1 MRRADRLFRIIQVL
15 RRKRRP
21 VTAQQIAE
29 ELEASPRTIYRDIAQ
44 LMADRVPI
52 RGEAGIGYVLEGG
65 FDMPPLMLTA
75 DEIEAAMLGAQ
86 WVMARGDAALARAA
100 SDLVAKI
107 GAVIPDHLRPI
118 LVEPAG
124 SAPPAMSGSVA
135 DVIDM
140 GRLRTAIRAQGKIR
154 LVYRDEKNAES
165 VRIIW
170 PIAVLYWERVR
181 LIAAWCEMRKAF
193 RHFRTDRITE
203 YDFLEA
209 RYPTPRSKLKAQW
222 QKKCW
227 GKKKVGERPVIC
239 CTGKRLGYSRNFSLS
254 VIA

>member
-21 VTAQQIAE
+21 ATAAEIAE

-86 WVMARGDAALARAA
+86 WVMGRGDAVLARAA
-100 SDLVAKI
+100 GDLVAKI
-107 GAVIPDHLRPI
+107 GAVIPEHLRPI
-118 LVEPAG
+118 LMEPAV
-124 SAPPAMSGSVA
+124 SAPPKPNRIE

-140 GRLRTAIRAQGKIR
+140 ARVRTAIRTQGKIHI
-154 LVYRDEKNAES
+154 VYRDEQGAETS
-165 VRIIW
+165 RVIW
-170 PIAVLYWERVR
+170 PIAVSYWDRVR
-181 LIAAWCEMRKAF
+181 LIVAWCELRKAF
-193 RHFRTDRITE
+193 RHFRTDRIAANE
-203 YDFLEA
+203 FLEA
-209 RYPTPRSKLKAQW
+209 RYSTPRIRLRAQW
-222 QKKCW
+222 QREMQAQW
-227 GKKKVGERPVIC
+227 QREQARSDPA
-239 CTGKRLGYSRNFSLS
+239 SS
-254 VIA
+254 

>member
-21 VTAQQIAE
+21 VTAQEIAE

-75 DEIEAAMLGAQ
+75 DEIEAVMLGAQ
-86 WVMARGDAALARAA
+86 WVMGRGDPALARAA

-107 GAVIPDHLRPI
+107 GAVIPEHLRPI

-124 SAPPAMSGSVA
+124 AAPPAWSDMTP

-140 GRLRTAIRAQGKIR
+140 AKVRTAIRTQGKIR
-154 LVYRDEKNAES
+154 FLYRDEKNAETA
-165 VRIIW
+165 RIIW
-170 PIAVLYWERVR
+170 PIAVSYWDRVR
-181 LIAAWCEMRKAF
+181 LIVAWCELRKGF
-193 RHFRTDRITE
+193 RHFRTDRIVSYE
-203 YDFLEA
+203 FLEE
-209 RYPTPRSKLKAQW
+209 RYATPRARLKAQW
-222 QKKCW
+222 QKELLA
-227 GKKKVGERPVIC
+227 VQTAEMR
-239 CTGKRLGYSRNFSLS
+239 
-254 VIA
+254 A

>member
-21 VTAQQIAE
+21 ATAAEIAE

-86 WVMARGDAALARAA
+86 WVMGRGDAALKQAA

-107 GAVIPDHLRPI
+107 GAVIPEHLRPV
-118 LVEPAG
+118 LLEPAG
-124 SAPPAMSGSVA
+124 AAPPAFPDAPV

-140 GRLRTAIRAQGKIR
+140 SRVRAAIRTQGKIR
-154 LVYRDEKNAES
+154 LTYRDEKGVETAR
-165 VRIIW
+165 VVW
-170 PIAVLYWERVR
+170 PIAVSYWERVR
-181 LIAAWCEMRKAF
+181 LIVAWCELRRAF
-193 RHFRTDRITE
+193 RHFRTDRIVVSE
-203 YDFLEA
+203 FLPT
-209 RYPTPRSKLKAQW
+209 RYTTPRARLKAQW
-222 QKKCW
+222 HKELLAQQ
-227 GKKKVGERPVIC
+227 
-239 CTGKRLGYSRNFSLS
+239 TDTLGG
-254 VIA
+254 

>member
-21 VTAQQIAE
+21 VTAIEIAE

-86 WVMARGDAALARAA
+86 WVMGRGDPALARAA

-107 GAVIPDHLRPI
+107 GAVIPEHLRPI

-124 SAPPAMSGSVA
+124 AAPPAWSDMPS

-140 GRLRTAIRAQGKIR
+140 ARVRTAIRTQGKIR
-154 LVYRDEKNAES
+154 FIYRDEKNSETA
-165 VRIIW
+165 RIIW
-170 PIAVLYWERVR
+170 PIAVSYWDRVR
-181 LIAAWCEMRKAF
+181 LIVAWCELRKGF
-193 RHFRTDRITE
+193 RHFRTDRIVSYE
-203 YDFLEA
+203 FLEE
-209 RYPTPRSKLKAQW
+209 RYATPRAKLKAQW
-222 QKKCW
+222 QKELLA
-227 GKKKVGERPVIC
+227 VQTAEMR
-239 CTGKRLGYSRNFSLS
+239 
-254 VIA
+254 A